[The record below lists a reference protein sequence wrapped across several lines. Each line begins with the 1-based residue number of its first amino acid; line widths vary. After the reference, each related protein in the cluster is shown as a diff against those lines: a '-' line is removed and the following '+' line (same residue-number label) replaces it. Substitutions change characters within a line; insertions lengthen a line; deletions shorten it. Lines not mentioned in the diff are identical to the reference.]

1 MGTFEK
7 FYEDHIEEVICY
19 LTNEFQEASLERN
32 FKRITSC
39 IFLGIYKIYI
49 KDQTVDL
56 VNLLEKHKKSY
67 GYGYFYEK
75 GEIFKYGADGGMMI
89 SLDSSTTQDM
99 FQFKLL
105 DKDVGYITCNKEML
119 DFWNS
124 E

>member
-1 MGTFEK
+1 MDTFER

-19 LTNEFQEASLERN
+19 LTNEFQQASLERN
-32 FKRITSC
+32 FKRMTSC

-75 GEIFKYGADGGMMI
+75 DETFEYGAEVGMMI
-89 SLDSSTTQDM
+89 SLDKTTQDM